1 MNKALELIAQA
12 RAALETDYPPE
23 TRPPFI
29 QAALG
34 GLATANEKLVVQGAL
49 DSAADSAIRVPQT
62 ALE

>member
-12 RAALETDYPPE
+12 RIELEATYPAE

-34 GLATANEKLVVQGAL
+34 GLATANEKLVVQAAL
-49 DSAADSAIRVPQT
+49 DSAQRTPPA